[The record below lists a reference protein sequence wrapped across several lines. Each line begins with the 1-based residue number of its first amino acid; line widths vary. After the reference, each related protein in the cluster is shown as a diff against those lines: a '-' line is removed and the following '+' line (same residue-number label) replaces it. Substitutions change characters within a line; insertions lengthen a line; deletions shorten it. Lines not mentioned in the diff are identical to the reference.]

1 MEKRKI
7 ALIVITC
14 IIIASII
21 VSIGVSLWGM
31 DFMAKHLPERY
42 SDGIIPTSADV
53 ANAVKYDRVVIF
65 GIDGMG
71 IKFKDLDSPNFD
83 KIFKD
88 GSISY
93 AVTTQLPS
101 TSAHNWVSMFTGVR
115 YQKHR
120 IANSDAATRPYTSI
134 EYPTIFKTYLNR
146 HPNDKCLSIASWI
159 PINYGCIENMDNMIK
174 YVDKESKDEYHIEQD
189 DFCVAKFKEVFKE
202 VDPKITYIHF
212 DNVDETGHKKGT
224 DEEYEEA
231 IKQADARMGEM
242 YDYLEANNLVHGTL
256 FICVSDHGHKKGGGH
271 GGEDPLEK
279 TATCAVYGDLGNIIK
294 GTPGKMVTQDIASIV
309 LYALGEKQ
317 PSNFD
322 GMLPFNMFNTL

>member
-7 ALIVITC
+7 ALIVIIC
-14 IIIASII
+14 IIIASMLVSVG
-21 VSIGVSLWGM
+21 VSIWGM

-42 SDGIIPTSADV
+42 SNGIIPTNADV

-71 IKFKDLDSPNFD
+71 TKFKDLDSPNYD

-93 AVTTQLPS
+93 SVTTQLPS
-101 TSAHNWVSMFTGVR
+101 VSAHNWVSMFTGVR

-120 IANSDAATRPYTSI
+120 TTNEDAWLRSYRNT
-134 EYPTIFKTYLNR
+134 EYPTIFKTYLDR
-146 HPNDKCLSIASWI
+146 HPSEKCLSIASWS
-159 PINYGCIENMDNMIK
+159 PINHGCIENMDNMVK
-174 YVDKESKDEYHIEQD
+174 YIDEESKDGMHVEQD

-202 VDPKITYIHF
+202 VNPKITYIHL
-212 DNVDETGHKKGT
+212 DNVDETGHAKGT
-224 DEEYEEA
+224 GKEYEDA
-231 IKQADARMGEM
+231 IKAEDARIGEM

-256 FICVSDHGHKKGGGH
+256 FICVSDHGHKEGGGH
-271 GGEDPLEK
+271 GGESELEK
-279 TATCAVYGDLGNIIK
+279 TATCAVNGDLGNIIK

-309 LYALGEKQ
+309 LYALGEVQ
-317 PSNFD
+317 PSNYD
-322 GMLPFNMFNTL
+322 AMLPFNMFNTL

>member
-7 ALIVITC
+7 VLIVITC
-14 IIIASII
+14 IIIASMI
-21 VSIGVSLWGM
+21 VSVGVSLWGM
-31 DFMAKHLPERY
+31 DFMTKHLPERY
-42 SDGIIPTSADV
+42 SNGIIPTIADI

-88 GSISY
+88 GSISF
-93 AVTTQLPS
+93 AVRTQIPS

-120 IANSDAATRPYTSI
+120 IANEDAWTRAYKSE

-146 HPNDKCLSIASWI
+146 HTEEYCLSIASWD
-159 PINYGCIENMDNMIK
+159 PINHGCIENMDNMIK
-174 YVDKESKDEYHIEQD
+174 YSDKESKDGMHVEQD
-189 DFCVAKFKEVFKE
+189 DYCVAKFKEVFKE
-202 VDPKITYIHF
+202 VNPKITYIHL
-212 DNVDETGHKKGT
+212 DNVDETAHAKGT
-224 DEEYEEA
+224 GEVYDEA
-231 IKQADARMGEM
+231 IKNADARMGEM

-256 FICVSDHGHKKGGGH
+256 FICVSDHGHRPGGGH
-271 GGEDPLEK
+271 GGETEVEK

-309 LYALGEKQ
+309 LYALGELQ
-317 PSNFD
+317 PTNFD
-322 GMLPFNMFNTL
+322 GMLPFNIFNTL